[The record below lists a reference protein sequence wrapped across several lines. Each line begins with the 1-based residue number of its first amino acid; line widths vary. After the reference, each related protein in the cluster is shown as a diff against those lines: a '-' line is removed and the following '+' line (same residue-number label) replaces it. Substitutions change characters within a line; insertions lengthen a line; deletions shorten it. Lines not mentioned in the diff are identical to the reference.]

1 MEIKSINK
9 NLGFGTAFVSFDQD
23 RFDDLPEKNQI
34 EVTNLLTKDLKS
46 EMCDG
51 FTKYTGSNKQVLS
64 SAFTGKTTLHFTDEN
79 PENEKQL
86 VNKFKEL
93 FQNYKISTEVIPNTP
108 YNKARIDEAKEDQ
121 MNSILYFA

>member
-23 RFDDLPEKNQI
+23 RLEELPKKDQI
-34 EVTNLLTKDLKS
+34 EVTNLLTKDLKP

-51 FTKYTGSNKQVLS
+51 FMKYTGSNKLVLS

-79 PENEKQL
+79 PEKEKQL
-86 VNKFKEL
+86 VN
-93 FQNYKISTEVIPNTP
+93 NRSY
-108 YNKARIDEAKEDQ
+108 AA
-121 MNSILYFA
+121 